1 MSKIVCPYIN
11 LSKEGEEIRLM
22 RIRGQ
27 FHESDF
33 AGMGYPVILALLS
46 REGSAPDRRWIVQP
60 SGLQICQDSNK
71 NAHQLNCFLNE
82 MVTPHFIGFVFILL
96 HLALK

>member
-1 MSKIVCPYIN
+1 
-11 LSKEGEEIRLM
+11 M

-33 AGMGYPVILALLS
+33 AGMGYPVILALPS
-46 REGSAPDRRWIVQP
+46 KEGSAADCRWIIQP
-60 SGLQICQDSNK
+60 GGLQICQVSDK
-71 NAHQLNCFLNE
+71 NAHQLNCSLNE

-96 HLALK
+96 HLTLK